1 MIPVLFY
8 IVFGVFSLGLIS
20 CDGESVRIVQG
31 PTPSIAQVD
40 AHFYEQFFGVG
51 TPLKSDT
58 LEPGDSIY
66 LTANIQPSRSIRMQR
81 YFWMVDTAKHEQVF
95 NFRASFTTGGLHLAS
110 FHLIDYFG
118 DTLSDTVRI
127 WVSESPRWG
136 ALFLPQ
142 DSSWGVQPFQ
152 PGTLFSWE
160 CHDFDPTDTLQFRL
174 MLYQEDSLLV
184 DTTLYNTSFEYPQP
198 LAPLSLYRW
207 RVYAYDSYGMTPS
220 TPSIHH
226 SFTTLGLPHES
237 GILAPQLSQSA
248 FDTSTILQCQNS
260 IHSIVY
266 SAKAQRKSP
275 RLSPLPPGN
284 YRCWAYNTQ
293 WTDWQTDTLT
303 LTLQPGQFMAYAP
316 LVFSDS
322 TAPVIVSFDSSP
334 VLPAQQNLLFQVQD
348 GAPGNVQ
355 VKVWWN
361 GAELSTWKFENHIL
375 TITPPTLPQAPS
387 IQSLVISATDAA
399 LNTQWKTFSV
409 EAP

>member
-1 MIPVLFY
+1 MNLYLCY
-8 IVFGVFSLGLIS
+8 IVLGLVSLGLIS
-20 CDGESVRIVQG
+20 CDGESVRIMEG

-51 TPLKSDT
+51 TPLKFDT

-136 ALFLPQ
+136 TLFLPQ
-142 DSSWGVQPFQ
+142 DSSWGVQPFNS
-152 PGTLFSWE
+152 GTFFSWE
-160 CHDFDPTDTLQFRL
+160 CHDFDPTDTLQFRF

-184 DTTLYNTSFEYPQP
+184 DTTLYTQSFQYQQP
-198 LAPLSLYRW
+198 LAPLTLYRW
-207 RVYAYDSYGMTPS
+207 RVYAKDSYAMTPS
-220 TPSIHH
+220 NPSMNH

-237 GILAPQLSQSA
+237 GFLAPKLTQSA
-248 FDTSTILQCQNS
+248 SDTTTILQCQDFN
-260 IHSIVY
+260 HSMVF
-266 SAKAQRKSP
+266 SAKAKGKSP
-275 RLSPLPPGN
+275 RLSPLPPGS

-293 WTDWQTDTLT
+293 WTDWQTDTLA
-303 LTLQPGQFMAYAP
+303 LTLQPGQLMAYVP

-322 TAPVIVSFDSSP
+322 TAPVITSLDTSVL
-334 VLPAQQNLLFQVQD
+334 LPAQQNLSFEVRD

-355 VKVWWN
+355 VKIWWN
-361 GAELSTWKFENHIL
+361 GIELNTWKFENHIL
-375 TITPPTLPQAPS
+375 TITPPTALQAPS
-387 IQSLVISATDAA
+387 IQTLVISATDAT
-399 LNTQWKTFSV
+399 LNTQWKSFSV